1 MDLMECKALLRR
13 RTGLILKPDMEERL
27 ANEIPRLMVL
37 RGAPT
42 LKAYLQLI
50 RQDED
55 AFTEMVNLLTV
66 NETYFFREPDQLR
79 VFADHLIPNLLA
91 EKSGPDPLCI
101 LSAGCSTGEE
111 PYSIAMILAEKYG
124 IRGAQSRFSVVGAD
138 IDSEAL
144 KKARSAIYHRRSFRN
159 PEIRQKERFFKGVF
173 SDRFRVIDE
182 IRQMVKF
189 YPVNLLQVPYPSPLQ
204 RMDLIFYRNVSIYFD
219 AEIQKQIFNHL
230 SQALLEG
237 GYLVVSATE
246 TLSHDFK
253 VLRLKE
259 IDGVFLYHKPVGK
272 PTVSPIAGF
281 RSPSRPSV
289 AQSPATMPKPRPLPR
304 KPESRPRDAPSYEN
318 ALTLARNKN
327 YDNALTFLD
336 ALLQKGSATASVYTL
351 KAAILF
357 NRREN
362 EAAETLCHQALEM
375 DTLCT
380 EAFLLLGMTAMQ
392 ADDHETAIRRFK
404 EAIYSQT
411 ANWLAHFY
419 LAKIYQARRET
430 RGMRREYGIVIR
442 LLEKGGFDGHG
453 LSFFPLPFTE
463 EQIIHLCRQNMAE

>member
-27 ANEIPRLMVL
+27 ANEIPRLMTL
-37 RGAPT
+37 RGSPN

-50 RQDED
+50 RQNEE
-55 AFTEMVNLLTV
+55 AFSELVNLLTV
-66 NETYFFREPDQLR
+66 NETYFFREPEQLR
-79 VFADHLIPNLLA
+79 VFSDHLIPNLLA
-91 EKSGPDPLCI
+91 EKSGPEPLRI

-124 IRGAQSRFSVVGAD
+124 IRGAQSRFSVMGAD

-144 KKARSAIYHRRSFRN
+144 KKAQSAIYHRRSFRN
-159 PEIRQKERFFKGVF
+159 LETLQKERFFKGVF

-182 IRQMVKF
+182 IRGMVKF
-189 YPVNLLQVPYPSPLQ
+189 YPANLLHFPFPAPLQ
-204 RMDLIFYRNVSIYFD
+204 RMDVIFYRNVSIYFD
-219 AEIQKQIFNHL
+219 AEIQKQIFTHL
-230 SQALLEG
+230 SQILLEG
-237 GYLVVSATE
+237 GYLIVSATE

-281 RSPSRPSV
+281 AVPGTAASAKAPEQKRPS
-289 AQSPATMPKPRPLPR
+289 PRR
-304 KPESRPRDAPSYEN
+304 PERETRDSSGFEN
-318 ALTLARNKN
+318 ALSLARNKN
-327 YDNALTFLD
+327 YEEAVAILD
-336 ALLQKGSATASVYTL
+336 GLLKKGPVTPSVYTL

-362 EAAETLCHQALEM
+362 EAAEILCHRALEK
-375 DTLCT
+375 DSLCT
-380 EAFLLLGMTAMQ
+380 EAFLLLGMTAIQ
-392 ADDHETAIRRFK
+392 TDDDETAIRRFK
-404 EAIYSQT
+404 DAIYSQT

-419 LAKIYQARRET
+419 LARIYQARQDI

-442 LLEKGGFDGHG
+442 LLEKGGFDAHG